1 MTEIQSDSLKKL
13 VHRILTTRPEELGC
27 ETCCEELG
35 LLAELES
42 QGEDAATLLPLVRLH
57 LENCQSC
64 NEEYAAL
71 LTALKEVGTND
82 N

>member
-1 MTEIQSDSLKKL
+1 MMTEIKSEGLKKL
-13 VHRILTTRPEELGC
+13 LHRILTTRPEELGC

-35 LLAELES
+35 VLAELES

-64 NEEYAAL
+64 NEEYSAL
-71 LTALKEVGTND
+71 LIALQDAAEN
-82 N
+82 

>member
-1 MTEIQSDSLKKL
+1 MTEIKSEGLKKL
-13 VHRILTTRPEELGC
+13 LHRILTTRPEELGC

-35 LLAELES
+35 VLAELES

-64 NEEYAAL
+64 NEEYSAL
-71 LTALKEVGTND
+71 LIALQDAAEN
-82 N
+82 

>member
-1 MTEIQSDSLKKL
+1 MMTEIQAEGLKKL
-13 VHRILTTRPEELGC
+13 LHRILTTRPEELGC

-35 LLAELES
+35 VLAELES

-64 NEEYAAL
+64 NEEYSAL
-71 LTALKEVGTND
+71 LIALQDAAEN
-82 N
+82 

>member
-1 MTEIQSDSLKKL
+1 MMTEIQSEGLKKL
-13 VHRILTTRPEELGC
+13 LHRILTTRPEELGC

-35 LLAELES
+35 VLAELES

-64 NEEYAAL
+64 NEEYSAL
-71 LTALKEVGTND
+71 LIALQDAAEN
-82 N
+82 

>member
-1 MTEIQSDSLKKL
+1 MMTEIQAEGMKKL
-13 VHRILTTRPEELGC
+13 LHRILTTRPEELGC

-35 LLAELES
+35 VLAELES

-64 NEEYAAL
+64 NEEYSAL
-71 LTALKEVGTND
+71 LIALQDAAEN
-82 N
+82 

>member
-1 MTEIQSDSLKKL
+1 MTEIQAEGLKKL
-13 VHRILTTRPEELGC
+13 LHRILTTRPEELGC

-35 LLAELES
+35 VLAELES

-64 NEEYAAL
+64 NEEYSAL
-71 LTALKEVGTND
+71 LIALQDAAEN
-82 N
+82 

>member
-1 MTEIQSDSLKKL
+1 MMTELQAEGLKKL
-13 VHRILTTRPEELGC
+13 LHRILTTRPEELGC

-35 LLAELES
+35 VLAELES

-64 NEEYAAL
+64 NEEYSAL
-71 LTALKEVGTND
+71 LTALQEAEK
-82 N
+82 

>member
-1 MTEIQSDSLKKL
+1 MTEIETQSLKKL
-13 VHRILTTRPEELGC
+13 LHRILTTRPEELGC

-35 LLAELES
+35 VLAELES

-64 NEEYAAL
+64 NEEYSAL
-71 LTALKEVGTND
+71 LTALKEVKAVD
-82 N
+82 

>member
-1 MTEIQSDSLKKL
+1 MTEIEAQSLKTL
-13 VHRILTTRPEELGC
+13 LHRILTTRPEELGC
-27 ETCCEELG
+27 ESCCEELG

-57 LENCQSC
+57 LQNCQSC

-71 LTALKEVGTND
+71 LTAIQEIKPVD
-82 N
+82 

>member
-1 MTEIQSDSLKKL
+1 MTEIQAESLTNL
-13 VHRILTTRPEELGC
+13 LHRILTTRPEELGC

-71 LTALKEVGTND
+71 LDALKEV
-82 N
+82 

>member
-1 MTEIQSDSLKKL
+1 MTQIESQSLKKL
-13 VHRILTTRPEELGC
+13 LHRILTTRPEEMGC

-35 LLAELES
+35 VLAELES

-64 NEEYAAL
+64 NEEYSAL
-71 LTALKEVGTND
+71 LTALKEVNSAD
-82 N
+82 